1 MIESDIVSDVTQLQK
16 SHDII
21 TKQLFELQKQIIEL
35 TYKETRYDALQ
46 DRYLNQNEKHFGEL
60 CGTYFDD
67 YPLKIKE
74 EYNNND

>member
-46 DRYLNQNEKHFGEL
+46 DRYLNQNQKHFDEL